1 MENKDYFLFFFLK
14 KTVEEVLQV
23 KKKKILTV
31 T

>member
-1 MENKDYFLFFFLK
+1 MENKDYFLFFFK
-14 KTVEEVLQV
+14 ENCRRGVTG